1 MKRTLILTII
11 CCSAASALGQ
21 LFDSS
26 AAQSELV
33 AQLMGTGRVF
43 TANVA
48 VKREKGTKQIK
59 IADNVMFMRDGDLRL
74 EHKPAED
81 PSLAKLTDALKKKDL
96 AEVITILLPKEN
108 KAYLVLPRK
117 RSYLEASVE
126 KGAPPRMESKF
137 LRTENFDGHSCTVR
151 CITVTAEDG
160 SRQPI
165 TIWEATNLQGFIVKS
180 QMDRGDDTN
189 EVLIFT
195 NIKYEKLDDTKFI
208 VPAGYGK
215 LKGEAA
221 GEMAEVM
228 MEFDLD
234 RDAALA
240 EVLR

>member
-1 MKRTLILTII
+1 
-11 CCSAASALGQ
+11 
-21 LFDSS
+21 
-26 AAQSELV
+26 
-33 AQLMGTGRVF
+33 
-43 TANVA
+43 
-48 VKREKGTKQIK
+48 
-59 IADNVMFMRDGDLRL
+59 
-74 EHKPAED
+74 
-81 PSLAKLTDALKKKDL
+81 
-96 AEVITILLPKEN
+96 
-108 KAYLVLPRK
+108 
-117 RSYLEASVE
+117 
-126 KGAPPRMESKF
+126 MESKF